1 MAEQSRKER
10 NREKQRVWTNH
21 INAWKSSGLSQ
32 VEYCR
37 QKDLSRCRF
46 TYWKCKLEKKA
57 DPVTFV
63 PIPGKSF
70 RSQIPHNNQVPIKL
84 IIDRG
89 YQIEIGDGFS
99 PDTLSSLIRTLV
111 RL

>member
-1 MAEQSRKER
+1 MAKQNSKER
-10 NREKQRVWTNH
+10 NREKQRVWASR

-37 QKDLSRCRF
+37 QKELSKCRF

-63 PIPGKSF
+63 PIPEKSV
-70 RSQIPHNNQVPIKL
+70 RSQTSQNHQAPIKL
-84 IIDRG
+84 IIDSR

-99 PDTLSSLIRTLV
+99 SGTLSTLIRTLD

>member
-10 NREKQRVWTNH
+10 NIKKQRVWAEH
-21 INAWKSSGLSQ
+21 IEAWKSSNLSQ

-37 QKDLSRCRF
+37 QKDLSRPQF
-46 TYWKCKLEKKA
+46 TYWKCKLGKKA
-57 DPVTFV
+57 DPVRFV
-63 PIPGKSF
+63 PVLGKSV
-70 RSQIPHNNQVPIKL
+70 RSQIPLNNQAPIKL
-84 IIDRG
+84 IIDSR

-99 PDTLSSLIRTLV
+99 PGTLSTLIRTLG

>member
-1 MAEQSRKER
+1 MAKRTRKES
-10 NREKQRVWTNH
+10 NKEKQRVWTSR

-37 QKDLSRCRF
+37 QKDLSRPRF
-46 TYWKCKLEKKA
+46 TYWKCKLGKKA
-57 DPVTFV
+57 DSVRFV
-63 PIPGKSF
+63 PVLGKSV
-70 RSQIPHNNQVPIKL
+70 RSQIPQNHQAPIKL
-84 IIDRG
+84 IIDSR

-99 PDTLSSLIRTLV
+99 PGTLSTLIRTLG